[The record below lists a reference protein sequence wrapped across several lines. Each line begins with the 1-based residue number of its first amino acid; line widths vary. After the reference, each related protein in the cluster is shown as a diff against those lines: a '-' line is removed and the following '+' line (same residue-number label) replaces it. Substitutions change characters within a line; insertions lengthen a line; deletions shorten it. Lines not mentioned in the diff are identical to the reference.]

1 MRQTERTERRNSQI
15 HYYPGDFSNP
25 LSVIDRS
32 SEQKINKDID
42 DLNST
47 INQLDPI
54 DINRKSTQQQN
65 IHFSQAHKK
74 LSPRLTTFWVIKYIL
89 TNVEVTIVQTIF

>member
-1 MRQTERTERRNSQI
+1 MRQTERTEKNSQI
-15 HYYPGDFSNP
+15 HDYPGDFSNP

-47 INQLDPI
+47 ISQLDPI
-54 DINRKSTQQQN
+54 NINRKSTQQQN
-65 IHFSQAHKK
+65 ICFSQAHKK
-74 LSPRLTTFWVIKYIL
+74 HSPS
-89 TNVEVTIVQTIF
+89 